1 MYYLISDKLAAD
13 VTSLQWIDYDWGQLN
28 DERPPVNF
36 PCALIDIAYTECR
49 NLTEAVGALDQLVNV
64 AVTIKLAFQHTGE
77 SHTAAPL
84 TNRQNALQ
92 SLNVIGMV
100 HTCLQG
106 YNGGGTMAGL
116 ARRRGN
122 SVPRRDKLKVYTI
135 IYETRIINIP
145 DGNP

>member
-64 AVTIKLAFQHTGE
+64 ASLLNWPSNIQAKATLLRLLPIAKMPCNRLMLLAWYTHAFRVTMVAVLWPGLLAVEVTQ
-77 SHTAAPL
+77 SPAA
-84 TNRQNALQ
+84 TN
-92 SLNVIGMV
+92 
-100 HTCLQG
+100 
-106 YNGGGTMAGL
+106 
-116 ARRRGN
+116 
-122 SVPRRDKLKVYTI
+122 
-135 IYETRIINIP
+135 
-145 DGNP
+145 